1 MFFFVILS
9 RTHASGERV
18 LYETLHT
25 RLGMENLDI
34 EEVCDFGHHSNSTVQ
49 IHSFYRTFFSPLQ
62 VLVYLQVRKN
72 ISMVFLGDWQEVTSH
87 VCAVTKAIS
96 KRPSRSG
103 PLWRDELNVHQ
114 MLPVSIF
121 FLPADC

>member
-1 MFFFVILS
+1 
-9 RTHASGERV
+9 
-18 LYETLHT
+18 
-25 RLGMENLDI
+25 MENLDI

-49 IHSFYRTFFSPLQ
+49 INSFYRTFFSSLQ
-62 VLVYLQVRKN
+62 VLVYLQVCKN

-96 KRPSRSG
+96 KRPLRSG
-103 PLWRDELNVHQ
+103 PLWRDEANVPQ